1 MRALALD
8 PATVTGFAFGIFGQK
23 PRSGTIRLPTVDIDD
38 VGHRF
43 AVLEGAVR
51 DLISGNKA
59 EKLIIEDIYLNPMA
73 KFSPRQDFLLKG
85 YRAAIIMAA
94 HKCGLHGRRDVV
106 WVYPGQWRKNFGT
119 STAPPE
125 IHAANKTKPDTL
137 RKYLKTA
144 AFERCRE
151 LGWEPRND
159 DESDALGLWSY
170 GETLFSQVDSNERLP
185 LFAASTL

>member
-8 PATVTGFAFGIFGQK
+8 PATITGFAFGIFGER
-23 PRSGTIRLPTVDIDD
+23 PRSGTIRLPTVDPDD

-43 AVLEGAVR
+43 SVLEGAVR
-51 DLISGNKA
+51 DQISGNKA
-59 EKLIIEDIYLNPMA
+59 EKLIIEDIYLNPMN

-94 HKCGLHGRRDVV
+94 HKCGLHGKRDCV
-106 WVYPGQWRKNFGT
+106 WVYPGSWRKTFGT
-119 STAPPE
+119 SHVPKEVRDSKKSDA
-125 IHAANKTKPDTL
+125 I

-151 LGWEPRND
+151 LGWDPRNE
-159 DESDALGLWSY
+159 DESDALGLWSH
-170 GETLFSQVDSNERLP
+170 GETLFSQGDSNERMP
-185 LFAASTL
+185 LFAATPL